1 MESFLKT
8 YFDLKQIFKIVLTQS
23 NYIWNSDKTKLFDIF
38 IKGWRKTFHL
48 WKMSKKY
55 KFPED
60 WSKL

>member
-48 WKMSKKY
+48 WKMSKKI
-55 KFPED
+55 
-60 WSKL
+60 